1 MDCAIA
7 SQNQQ
12 VLLEQLTLSYS
23 VPTTATT
30 TTITNSGKC
39 KVKNK

>member
-30 TTITNSGKC
+30 TITNSGKC